1 LSILDLLQALR
12 SRPGVLL
19 LDFTDGRTR
28 SHSAATAGGTAS
40 LEGGGVAGAVSKCR
54 LSSAHRLATR
64 LKGNT
69 ALLTEA
75 SHAHKRD
82 GGSHDGCASA
92 MFSFS

>member
-1 LSILDLLQALR
+1 MALR
-12 SRPGVLL
+12 MAARGY
-19 LDFTDGRTR
+19 
-28 SHSAATAGGTAS
+28 SAATAGGTAS

-54 LSSAHRLATR
+54 LSSAHRLATS

-82 GGSHDGCASA
+82 
-92 MFSFS
+92 